1 MNRLFH
7 QLALLV
13 VLATT
18 GCASVEIS
26 QPKSLKGIDIL
37 GATTKADRQVVVRCT
52 GFHFVSAT
60 FLVGDLRWDEK
71 KRDINGGF
79 RWFYDCNT
87 HDCYRVLQEVAN
99 RENSDLVDVILNES
113 SSIGFNTTSYQGIFY
128 ALFGL
133 YEVQVCGVLREK
145 NMEVAE

>member
-1 MNRLFH
+1 MNKLLH
-7 QLALLV
+7 QFALLV

-26 QPKSLKGIDIL
+26 KPKSLKGIDIL
-37 GATTKADRQVVVRCT
+37 GATTQADRQVVVRCS

-71 KRDINGGF
+71 ERNIRGGS
-79 RWFYDCNT
+79 RWFHDCNT
-87 HDCYRVLQEVAN
+87 HDCYKVLQEVAR

-133 YEVQVCGVLREK
+133 YEVQACGVLREK
-145 NMEVAE
+145 NVEVVK